1 MFSYIFRVDAG
12 NIPELGTGHIY
23 RSIEIYKYLLKKG
36 IKKDKI
42 LFIVKSLNKYSKCK
56 KILLKNKIKFQSIG
70 TNILD
75 FSVEELNFL
84 NKFKSRVIIFDRMSE
99 INRKFIKSLKENHN
113 KIVGIDIKK
122 KKNVKID
129 YFINPLNNKFNNKK
143 KLLNF
148 KNNILPS
155 YNYKK
160 NKKKNYKINK
170 IKKIFVFFGGYD
182 FKKLEKKIKKIKI
195 SNTKYIFSKKNFYSK
210 MSTSDIVLC
219 SGGLIAFDAIYKN
232 KITIC
237 IPQYEHQ
244 LKNLKVLNKQGIISL
259 IKKNTFN
266 GLKSTILNSVNL
278 SKKEKNL
285 IFKKQNKIIS
295 WHSQKKVLNNI
306 YKLHAWYN

>member
-36 IKKDKI
+36 TKKDKI